1 MTVYQHLALLY
12 VEKNAKPNEEPEKL
26 FAMYNEAYDKIFECA
41 KDQNESIYSF
51 E

>member
-1 MTVYQHLALLY
+1 MTICQHLALLY

-26 FAMYNEAYDKIFECA
+26 LEMYNEAYDKIM
-41 KDQNESIYSF
+41 KRINDQNGSIYSF